1 VKNSNLDLD
10 RNQNQDPMSNKH
22 EIRSAMHEMMNDV
35 MNRGYDLLL
44 HKPEH
49 LQELDNLL
57 TQASESL
64 TLQLN
69 ELEQI
74 NSSASEMEVNAQY
87 EMLSKR
93 AQERN
98 LELLAIL
105 QRIEKNPSG
114 AAQ

>member
-1 VKNSNLDLD
+1 
-10 RNQNQDPMSNKH
+10 
-22 EIRSAMHEMMNDV
+22 MHEMMNDV
-35 MNRGYDLLL
+35 MNRGYDMLL
-44 HKPEH
+44 HKPQHFE
-49 LQELDNLL
+49 ELDKIL

-74 NSSASEMEVNAQY
+74 NLSASELEVNAQY

-93 AQERN
+93 AQDRN

-105 QRIEKNPSG
+105 QNIEKKPSG
-114 AAQ
+114 IVE